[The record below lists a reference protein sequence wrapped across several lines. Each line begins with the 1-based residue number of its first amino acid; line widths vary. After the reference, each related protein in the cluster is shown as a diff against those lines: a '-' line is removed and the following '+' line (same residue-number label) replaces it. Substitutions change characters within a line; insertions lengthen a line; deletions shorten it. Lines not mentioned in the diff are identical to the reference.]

1 MKLRKY
7 TLDDLSD
14 AIKTSVSVRECLIK
28 LNVAPQGGNYAS
40 FHKAV
45 KHFDLDTSHFSGQ
58 NLSGRKLPER
68 RKSIEEYLTKN
79 SNTQSFKLKR
89 YLLESSVFEAKCFRC
104 GLFTWLDEPIPLE
117 LDHIDGDRTNNTLSN
132 LRLLCPN
139 CHAKTPT
146 YRGKNIKNNGAS
158 RGT

>member
-7 TLDDLSD
+7 TLADLSN

-28 LNVAPQGGNYAS
+28 LNVAPQGGNYRI

-45 KHFDLDTSHFSGQ
+45 KHFKIDTSHFTGM
-58 NLSGRKLPER
+58 NLSGRKLPAR
-68 RKSIEEYLTKN
+68 RKSIEEYLTNN
-79 SNTQSFKLKR
+79 SNIQSFKLKG
-89 YLLESSVFEAKCFRC
+89 YLLDSKIFEAKCVSC
-104 GLFTWLDEPIPLE
+104 NLFKWLDEPIPLE
-117 LDHIDGDRTNNTLSN
+117 LDHIDGNNSNNELSN

-146 YRGKNIKNNGAS
+146 YRGKNK
-158 RGT
+158 RK